1 MFSSKLAICFLVN
14 FLKTSLFSS
23 QNKYGTFQRSKLKH
37 ADQVNDSVSKLPNDC
52 FDYSR
57 KSIFL
62 PGFFKTLIQQNIFS
76 SPNAHENMI
85 Q

>member
-1 MFSSKLAICFLVN
+1 M
-14 FLKTSLFSS
+14 
-23 QNKYGTFQRSKLKH
+23 
-37 ADQVNDSVSKLPNDC
+37 DQVNDSVSKLPNDC